1 MGELESTRPGS
12 REPVI
17 LKLLSGSNQGE
28 HKYADIWEAIK
39 YMDSEILRNRSKNL
53 NSSLAQ
59 QPVQLTQLVQAEEDA
74 AAKKAKEDANRKA
87 EEEEAAAKK
96 ATEDAHRKAEKEAA
110 AKKAKEDADRK
121 AEEEAAAKRK
131 AKEEAAAKK
140 AKEDAG
146 RKAEKEAAAKKA
158 KQDA

>member
-28 HKYADIWEAIK
+28 HKYPDIWAAIK
-39 YMDSEILRNRSKNL
+39 YMDSEILRNLSKNL
-53 NSSLAQ
+53 NSSLAP
-59 QPVQLTQLVQAEEDA
+59 QPVQLTQLLQAEEDA

-87 EEEEAAAKK
+87 EEEEEAAAKK
-96 ATEDAHRKAEKEAA
+96 ATEDAH
-110 AKKAKEDADRK
+110 RK

-140 AKEDAG
+140 AKEDAD

>member
-110 AKKAKEDADRK
+110 AK
-121 AEEEAAAKRK
+121 RK

-140 AKEDAG
+140 AKEDAD

-158 KQDA
+158 KQDADRKAEEEAA